1 MATLVKNRSGK
12 YEGKVAG
19 SCYRELV
26 GGNVEFWHIYQKRY
40 LVMSKRYFDMEYTV
54 ERVSQ

>member
-1 MATLVKNRSGK
+1 MATLVKNKTGK
-12 YEGKVAG
+12 YKGKVAG

-40 LVMSKRYFDMEYTV
+40 LVMSKALFDMDYTV